1 MIKKYNEVELYKLLR
16 SQANEVKQTKHEVL
30 DKLFKTG
37 VAGPDD
43 INIFSLLGI
52 LLDLQNLDVE
62 FLVNEDKNKM
72 VKFDDLLAFILKND
86 SKMAITNRKFMG
98 TIKFPFINWI
108 LFGTEAFESKFI
120 DFIDYLQNELHI
132 SLVLPQA
139 KASAS
144 SVVGSDSGSSSSFTP
159 EIDLHKEKEIKK
171 QSDIEMSY

>member
-16 SQANEVKQTKHEVL
+16 AQADLVKQTKHEVL

-52 LLDLQNLDVE
+52 LLDLQNLDVV
-62 FLVNEDKNKM
+62 FLVPNQDKSKM

-108 LFGTEAFESKFI
+108 LFGTEAFESRFI
-120 DFIDYLQNELHI
+120 DFIDYLQNDLHI
-132 SLVLPQA
+132 SLVLPKA
-139 KASAS
+139 KPALN
-144 SVVGSDSGSSSSFTP
+144 VGSDSGSGSSFNP

-171 QSDIEMSY
+171 QPSIEMSY